1 MLHICC
7 QLLRRVAVHCSPA
20 GHAPLRWSH
29 AGSASLRWS
38 HAGSASLRWFSVA
51 RPSHGQRDYSLPNA
65 TWSQNMR
72 DLYRKYE
79 ELSKSGAWRRI
90 PSYNSTVHHVAD
102 SPPEDGRVTRLF
114 TRNLDQDG
122 VGFEYSM
129 FYSEAEKRIVCIFQ
143 PGPYLEGPPGF
154 THGGCIATILDITLG
169 TSAVCLCGPVLTAN
183 LNVDLRN
190 PILLGHTVIV
200 DCHVERVEG
209 RKVHA
214 RGQIRSHDDRILH
227 AEATGLLIKFN
238 PGNVDHKTN

>member
-1 MLHICC
+1 MPFSVFPWLPSSTRGRLLLTSGIMLHICC

-143 PGPYLEGPPGF
+143 PGPYLEGPPGHHPRHKRCVPLR
-154 THGGCIATILDITLG
+154 TGLDCQSECRL
-169 TSAVCLCGPVLTAN
+169 AEPHPFRPHCDCGLSC
-183 LNVDLRN
+183 
-190 PILLGHTVIV
+190 G
-200 DCHVERVEG
+200 EG
-209 RKVHA
+209 RRSESA
-214 RGQIRSHDDRILH
+214 RAGADPEPR
-227 AEATGLLIKFN
+227 
-238 PGNVDHKTN
+238 